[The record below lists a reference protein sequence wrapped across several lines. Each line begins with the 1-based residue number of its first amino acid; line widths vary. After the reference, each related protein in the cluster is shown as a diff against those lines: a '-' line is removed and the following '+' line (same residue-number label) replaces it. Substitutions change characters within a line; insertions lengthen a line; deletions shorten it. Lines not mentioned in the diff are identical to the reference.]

1 MRLLRLILLMVLL
14 AACSSNSQSTVVPP
28 RTEANATGVPS
39 TARPTAT
46 LLALAPTAVP
56 SEQPTTQPTVV
67 PVEPTAVAAN
77 NRLPAALY
85 YLSAQAGTNQIY
97 RMEADGI
104 TKSQIT
110 NEAEGVTGY
119 AVSPVDSALVYVS
132 TNDLLRTDAAGAN
145 RTVLVN
151 GADLDP
157 DDINDQYANQITNP
171 IWSPD
176 GSQIAFGL
184 GGVNVMPASGGTPTM
199 LQPHQPQT
207 NAEMADLFDFN
218 ALHAPFSWSPD
229 GSRMLTSFDYVPEG
243 GSYTVLDL
251 ATTSPI
257 TLTNNEGFLCCNPIW
272 SGSGAVIYFAND
284 FLGMVQAG
292 MWEANAQTGAVTQLF
307 GTPDGGAP
315 WTLIRGPLP
324 VGNDAFLAFYSETED
339 ESVAN
344 GQAGQALTM
353 TQINAD
359 GSTAPLRS
367 TANTVGE
374 VLWALDSSG
383 AVISESP
390 FDEAPLQWLPSDDSS
405 AVALDATGREL
416 RWAHGQ

>member
-1 MRLLRLILLMVLL
+1 MALNPSPTNPHQLRNILLIGIVI
-14 AACSSNSQSTVVPP
+14 
-28 RTEANATGVPS
+28 G
-39 TARPTAT
+39 
-46 LLALAPTAVP
+46 
-56 SEQPTTQPTVV
+56 
-67 PVEPTAVAAN
+67 AVAA
-77 NRLPAALY
+77 LI
-85 YLSAQAGTNQIY
+85 LSAVVRG
-97 RMEADGI
+97 
-104 TKSQIT
+104 
-110 NEAEGVTGY
+110 
-119 AVSPVDSALVYVS
+119 DSVGKK
-132 TNDLLRTDAAGAN
+132 DLN
-145 RTVLVN
+145 
-151 GADLDP
+151 
-157 DDINDQYANQITNP
+157 DINDQHANQITAP
-171 IWSPD
+171 MWSPD